1 MYGEYDDNYCLC
13 GRKSEPPWVLGEI
26 LCHRQQLMQVG
37 TYSVIQAY
45 ADMLE
50 VGVPSKNEKQ
60 DPSMTVVEQR
70 SHFGNCFSLLS

>member
-1 MYGEYDDNYCLC
+1 
-13 GRKSEPPWVLGEI
+13 
-26 LCHRQQLMQVG
+26 MQVG